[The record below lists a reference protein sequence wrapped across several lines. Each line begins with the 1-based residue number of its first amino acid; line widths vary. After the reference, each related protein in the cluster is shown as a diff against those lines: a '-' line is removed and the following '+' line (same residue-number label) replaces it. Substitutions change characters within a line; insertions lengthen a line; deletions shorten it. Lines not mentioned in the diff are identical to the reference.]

1 MARAVRG
8 RWGKKVKYG
17 ESRRPVLGLVSEAER
32 RVLPLWPDRWQV
44 LFGER
49 QHPLWLPPGD
59 YRFQKRCLRFFIS
72 NPCKALYARMLLR
85 VNALV
90 PRAGVLPELRL
101 PRAMRSILS
110 FELPV
115 NGPWRSAIQ
124 IGTAGPYQKASVLI
138 ASAQGEG
145 LVFAKVAMAQSA
157 DARVDAEAR
166 WLKDL
171 AGMRG
176 LADQVPRLVAE
187 GATLNG
193 RRYLIT
199 TLAPSTRRSGTL
211 TSAHARFLE
220 ALGRARLE
228 TLSFNVSPC
237 FRNLEGM
244 LARLE
249 SCADPEAR
257 AMLREALRECT
268 AYLAGWKG
276 PFVIAQGD
284 FAPWNI
290 CVQRDAIFV
299 FDWEYAHAGAN
310 PLADVLNFML
320 MPRAVSGRAISIRVL
335 AGAIREAG
343 ARARQLYPEWR
354 WRYPVIPALT
364 LAYLLEVILHYCLA
378 NQCVDQADPVVRT
391 YWQLVERR
399 KAWLETT

>member
-1 MARAVRG
+1 M
-8 RWGKKVKYG
+8 KFG
-17 ESRRPVLGLVSEAER
+17 ESRRPVLRLVSEAER

-44 LFGER
+44 LFGDR

-59 YRFQKRCLRFFIS
+59 YRFQKRCLRFFIG
-72 NPCKALYARMLLR
+72 NPYKALYARALLR
-85 VNALV
+85 VNALI
-90 PRAGVLPELRL
+90 PRAGVVPELRL
-101 PRAMRSILS
+101 PRALRSILS

-115 NGPWRSAIQ
+115 NGPWRGAIQ

-138 ASAQGEG
+138 TSAHGEG
-145 LVFAKVAMAQSA
+145 LAFAKVAMAQSA
-157 DARVDAEAR
+157 DCRVTTEAR

-171 AGMRG
+171 ADVRG
-176 LADQVPRLVAE
+176 VADQVPRLVAE
-187 GATLNG
+187 GVTRNG
-193 RRYLIT
+193 RRYLVT
-199 TLAPSTRRSGTL
+199 TLAPGTGQSGTL

-228 TLSFNVSPC
+228 TLRFSASPC
-237 FRNLEGM
+237 FRNVECM

-249 SCADPEAR
+249 SCADAEAR

-268 AYLAGWKG
+268 AYLAGWNG

-290 CVQRDAIFV
+290 RVHRDAIFV
-299 FDWEYAHAGAN
+299 FDWEYARAGAN
-310 PLADVLNFML
+310 PLADVLNFLL
-320 MPRAVSGRAISIRVL
+320 MPRAVSGRPISIRVL
-335 AGAIREAG
+335 TAAIREVG
-343 ARARQLYPEWR
+343 NRARQLYPEWR
-354 WRYPVIPALT
+354 WRYPVIPALA

-399 KAWLETT
+399 NAWLATT

>member
-1 MARAVRG
+1 
-8 RWGKKVKYG
+8 
-17 ESRRPVLGLVSEAER
+17 VSEAER

-44 LFGER
+44 LFGDR

-72 NPCKALYARMLLR
+72 NPYKALYARALLR

-90 PRAGVLPELRL
+90 PRAGVVPELRL

-115 NGPWRSAIQ
+115 NGPWRGAIQ

-138 ASAQGEG
+138 ASAEGEG
-145 LVFAKVAMAQSA
+145 LAFAKVAMAQSA
-157 DARVDAEAR
+157 DARVSAEAR

-171 AGMRG
+171 AGVRG

-187 GATLNG
+187 GVTRNG
-193 RRYLIT
+193 RCYLIT
-199 TLAPSTRRSGTL
+199 TLAPGTGQSSTL
-211 TSAHARFLE
+211 TSAHVRFLE

-228 TLSFNVSPC
+228 TVQFTASPC
-237 FRNLEGM
+237 FRNVDCM

-257 AMLREALRECT
+257 ATLREALAECT
-268 AYLAGWKG
+268 AYLAGWNG

-290 CVQRDAIFV
+290 RVHRDTLFV
-299 FDWEYAHAGAN
+299 FDWEYARAGSN
-310 PLADVLNFML
+310 PIADVLNFLL
-320 MPRAVSGRAISIRVL
+320 MPRAGSGRAISIRVL
-335 AGAIREAG
+335 TAAIREAG
-343 ARARQLYPEWR
+343 NRARQLYPEWR
-354 WRYPVIPALT
+354 WRYPVIPALA

-399 KAWLETT
+399 NAWLATT

>member
-1 MARAVRG
+1 
-8 RWGKKVKYG
+8 
-17 ESRRPVLGLVSEAER
+17 VSEAER

-44 LFGER
+44 LFGDR

-59 YRFQKRCLRFFIS
+59 YRFQKRCLRFFIG
-72 NPCKALYARMLLR
+72 NPCKALYARALLR
-85 VNALV
+85 LNALV
-90 PRAGVLPELRL
+90 PRAGVVPELSL

-115 NGPWRSAIQ
+115 NGPWRGAIQ

-138 ASAQGEG
+138 ASAEGEG
-145 LVFAKVAMAQSA
+145 LAFAKVAMAQSA
-157 DARVDAEAR
+157 DARVSAEAR
-166 WLKDL
+166 WLKEL
-171 AGMRG
+171 AGVRG

-187 GATLNG
+187 GVTRNS

-199 TLAPSTRRSGTL
+199 TLAPGTGQSTTL
-211 TSAHARFLE
+211 TSAHVRFLE

-228 TLSFNVSPC
+228 TLEFAASPC
-237 FRNLEGM
+237 FRNVDCM

-257 AMLREALRECT
+257 ATLREASAECT

-290 CVQRDAIFV
+290 RVHRDSLFV
-299 FDWEYAHAGAN
+299 FDWEYARAGAN
-310 PLADVLNFML
+310 PLADVLNFLL

-335 AGAIREAG
+335 TAAIREAG
-343 ARARQLYPEWR
+343 KRARQLYPEWR
-354 WRYPVIPALT
+354 WRYPVIPALA

-399 KAWLETT
+399 NAWLATT